1 MLEVSEV
8 LERFRTDKI
17 PELYVSYP
25 RIEEMFKCLKILIY
39 SH

>member
-1 MLEVSEV
+1 MYVGGI
-8 LERFRTDKI
+8 RGFRTDKI